1 MAYAHTPYTVS
12 VSVSVERAPLHDD
25 TRSWIHDPYS
35 FAGYIT
41 LKDEPQYCY
50 HRRPSLLSDAPECCT
65 SHYSEP
71 TTDSSSL
78 SLGLPSTPSPSD
90 ESNSDTDAAATGESG
105 SRRRRVRFVRG
116 PCGHKNSKRLRF
128 KNGQGQYICLECNL
142 KWRSAFDEQIV
153 E

>member
-1 MAYAHTPYTVS
+1 MAYAHVPYTTII
-12 VSVSVERAPLHDD
+12 ERPQLRDD
-25 TRSWIHDPYS
+25 TCSWIHDPYS

-50 HRRPSLLSDAPECCT
+50 HRRLSAFSDNPECCT
-65 SHYSEP
+65 FHCSEH

-78 SLGLPSTPSPSD
+78 SAGQSSTPSTSD
-90 ESNSDTDAAATGESG
+90 HAEFNSDNEVPTPEPGG
-105 SRRRRVRFVRG
+105 RRRRVRYVRG

-142 KWRSAFDEQIV
+142 KWRSAFDEQIA